1 MLPSLACLKTFLTE
15 FLWWVY
21 VGSKV
26 FEWLVGFGWKICGF
40 WFRLMGYTKIG
51 VNGLDGWKLI
61 LFGCLFLEL
70 ILDWFGWKFC
80 VNWWSFDGDMW
91 GLRLRKNGGLERE
104 VGWERFLCGLN
115 GKKMKNWCLWEGK
128 VAHGRAPWRRG
139 PCGPCCSGWAIFSKK
154 SRTPTRIEA
163 WAVRLFLVLWVKNF
177 SSFLYHIGH
186 VPTKQVKTTQNKR
199 KQSGKNR
206 WVASHEALFS
216 RH

>member
-139 PCGPCCSGWAIFSKK
+139 PCGPCCSGWAIFFKKIAHAHAHWGVGSAPVFGPLGQNFFKFSISYRTCTYKTSK
-154 SRTPTRIEA
+154 
-163 WAVRLFLVLWVKNF
+163 NN
-177 SSFLYHIGH
+177 
-186 VPTKQVKTTQNKR
+186 TKQTKTKR
-199 KQSGKNR
+199 KK
-206 WVASHEALFS
+206 
-216 RH
+216 